1 MTPAGNIRLDARSD
15 NRGGLRVVIEDVEHI
30 ITLRSTQCLFV
41 GNECGIATTYD
52 PDPGP
57 LLYGAPR
64 RRTGHI
70 ILSRDDGD
78 EIPHLMI
85 TVYPDRTYLAL
96 TSEVAAVWGGT
107 RDICK
112 VVSVKEREVVYT

>member
-30 ITLRSTQCLFV
+30 ITLRSTQCLFG
-41 GNECGIATTYD
+41 GNECGIATLYD
-52 PDPGP
+52 PDLSP

-64 RRTGHI
+64 RRTGHVI
-70 ILSRDDGD
+70 ASRDDGD
-78 EIPHLMI
+78 EVPHLRI

-107 RDICK
+107 LDICK
-112 VVSVKEREVVYT
+112 VVCGNDSEVV